1 MTQNRSKRVTEEK
14 HLLTLLQMSESK
26 KKYRV
31 FYPQSAIQNK
41 YIPQRTES
49 FHCLSPAVLTG
60 EAKQL
65 QEVCQRNDSISSFSL
80 SLSCRNLAHKGHCST
95 SASIPCTLCST
106 QPTPPS
112 CPSCCSNLRKPV
124 HEGSSPPPLTQK

>member
-14 HLLTLLQMSESK
+14 HLLSLLQMSESK

-65 QEVCQRNDSISSFSL
+65 QEVCQRNDSISSFS
-80 SLSCRNLAHKGHCST
+80 
-95 SASIPCTLCST
+95 
-106 QPTPPS
+106 PS
-112 CPSCCSNLRKPV
+112 PA
-124 HEGSSPPPLTQK
+124 ET